1 MAQDQTLSDLASHQ
15 GDGLRQGL
23 VLFCRQLGRDTSE
36 AELAEGLPLTAGRL
50 APEDAP
56 RALRRAGLTARLIQ
70 TRATE
75 LGPLMLP
82 ALLIR
87 KDGGTLLL
95 MGWRENEAV
104 VLLPEAGGG
113 EVRLSRAQLLDT
125 VTNAAILARPRY
137 RGDSRAGDFA
147 RRPDEHWM
155 RGPLRA
161 CWPIFAEVG
170 FASLFVN
177 LLAVV
182 TSLFALQVYDRV
194 IPTTAYDTLW
204 VLTIGVGIAV
214 VVEFLLRSLRAH
226 LLDATGKRLDRELS
240 SRLFAQLLQMRL
252 SARPSS
258 TGAFTGQL
266 REFETVRDFLTAAT
280 VGAISDF
287 PFLVLFLS
295 LIAFVGGPIVWV
307 PIAAIGLMLLPS
319 MLLQGRLAALSRQN
333 LREGSVKQGLLLEAV
348 EHLETVK
355 TTRSEGRN
363 LRLWEELT
371 EQLSRDNLAL
381 RRLSSLL
388 LHGAG
393 MVQQM
398 CYVGVVVYG
407 VYRIGA
413 GEMTQGALVACS
425 MLASRAVAPINQ
437 ITGILVRWQ
446 HVKAAI
452 EGLDAMMA
460 APVERPPGRAFVHR
474 PALAGQYRLEGIQFR
489 YGPEAPVA
497 LDITALDI
505 AAGQRVILLGNNGA
519 GKSSLL
525 RLLSGLRDPDAGRIL
540 LDDVSLGQ
548 IDPADLRRS
557 IGYLPQ
563 EIALFHGTLRENLLL
578 DGEAH
583 EDAALFSALD
593 ATGLGPSVRAHPL
606 GLDMAITGSGSLS
619 MGQRQAVGLARLLL
633 QDPRIVLL
641 DEPTSSLDQAAE
653 ARLIGHL
660 QGFLQ
665 GRTVVISTHKRALLT
680 LGTRGVVLQAGKVV
694 MDGNLSDLLGGPQAG
709 RQEVRLG

>member
-1 MAQDQTLSDLASHQ
+1 MQQEQPLANLIPCQD
-15 GDGLRQGL
+15 DGLRQGL
-23 VLFCRQLGRDTSE
+23 VLLCRHFGRDTRE

-50 APEDAP
+50 ALDDVP
-56 RALRRAGLTARLIQ
+56 RALRRVGLTARIAHM
-70 TRATE
+70 RPTE
-75 LGPLMLP
+75 IEPLLLP
-82 ALLIR
+82 ALLVR
-87 KDGGTLLL
+87 KDGGTFLLIE
-95 MGWRENEAV
+95 WHEDKAV
-104 VLLPEAGGG
+104 VLLPEVGGG
-113 EVRLSRAQLLDT
+113 EVQLGRSQLVDT
-125 VTNAAILARPRY
+125 VTGTTILARPRY
-137 RGDSRAGDFA
+137 RGDSRAENYA
-147 RRPDEHWM
+147 RRMDEHWM
-155 RGPLRA
+155 RGPLRD

-170 FASLFVN
+170 VASFFVN

-214 VVEFLLRSLRAH
+214 FLEFMLRSLRAH

-240 SRLFAQLLQMRL
+240 SQLFAQLLQMRL
-252 SARPSS
+252 SARPGS

-266 REFETVRDFLTAAT
+266 REFETVREFLTAAT
-280 VGAISDF
+280 VGAISDL
-287 PFLVLFLS
+287 PFLALFLS

-307 PIAAIGLMLLPS
+307 PLAAIGLMLLPS
-319 MLLQGRLAALSRQN
+319 LLLQGRLAALSRQN
-333 LREGSVKQGLLLEAV
+333 LREGAVKQGLLLEAV
-348 EHLETVK
+348 EHLETIK

-371 EQLSRDNLAL
+371 EQLSQDSLEF
-381 RRLSSLL
+381 RRLSGFL
-388 LHGAG
+388 LHSAG
-393 MVQQM
+393 MVQQL

-413 GEMTQGALVACS
+413 GEMTQGALIACS

-437 ITGILVRWQ
+437 MTGILVRWQ

-452 EGLDAMMA
+452 EGLDAVMA
-460 APVERPPGRAFVHR
+460 APVERPPGRAFVHKS
-474 PALAGQYRLEGIQFR
+474 ALRGHYRLEGIQFR
-489 YGPEAPVA
+489 YGPEAPLT
-497 LDITALDI
+497 LDVTALEI
-505 AAGQRVILLGNNGA
+505 AAGQHVILLGNNGA

-525 RLLSGLRDPDAGRIL
+525 RLMSGLREPDAGRIL

-583 EDAALFSALD
+583 DDEALFSALD
-593 ATGLGPSVRAHPL
+593 ATGLGPAVRAHPL

-619 MGQRQAVGLARLLL
+619 TGQRQAVGIARVIL

-653 ARLIGHL
+653 ARLIGYL
-660 QGFLQ
+660 QEFLK
-665 GRTVVISTHKRALLT
+665 GRTVVISTHKRALLG

-694 MDGNLSDLLGGPQAG
+694 MDGNLSDLMSGSQAG
-709 RQEVRLG
+709 RQEMRLG